1 MARPQKKKPMLKNY
15 LTVAWRNM
23 RNNKVYSALNVV
35 GLAMGM
41 AVALLIGL
49 WVVNQYGYDR
59 FLPNYQ
65 QAYQVRFNYL
75 DHRKGIQTNTAV
87 SLPLA
92 GVLRTTIPGIESV
105 AETDWVNYQSH
116 DFLVGTKKLLVNGGS
131 VHPDFLKIFPFPM
144 VKGNANT
151 VLKDPFSIILDE
163 STAKALF
170 GTDDP
175 INKTIRVDN
184 QHDVKVTG
192 IVKDLPATS
201 TFQFKYLLPF
211 AYKMATED
219 WMKKSAISWND
230 NSFEMWVKLKAGAD
244 FTQVSKQIKDVI
256 GQNSIEMRPALP
268 EVFLQPLKDWHL
280 YSDFKNGKAVG
291 GFIDYVRM
299 FAIIGAL
306 VLFIA
311 CINFINL
318 STARS
323 EKRAREVGV
332 RKAIGSQR
340 SDLIYQ
346 FLTESMVVVFV
357 AFLLSLLLVK
367 LTLPAFN
374 TLAGASVTIP
384 YDSTAFWGI
393 MLAFVFSTG
402 LLAGSRPAFYL
413 SSFQAVKV
421 LKGTFK
427 AGSALP
433 RKILVVAQF
442 SCSVALIISTVIIY
456 RQLQYA
462 KDRPIGY
469 SYNRLVTTWMSDDL
483 LKQYAALKND
493 LLASGV
499 VESVTKASSPM
510 TGIYSHAGINKW
522 PGQTAGDLG
531 FMAGDLAVM
540 DQYFSTVGMRFVAG
554 GDFSSDWVHDTANIV
569 VNEAVV
575 QLMGLKDPIGQ
586 HISYGGLSEN
596 SKIIGV
602 VKNALMESPFMPAAP
617 TVFKYGRGG
626 NCTIYRLAAN
636 ADPHTAMEKIGH
648 IFDKY
653 DPAYPFSYT
662 FVSEDY
668 DSKFNLETLVGKLA
682 GIFSGLAIFISCL
695 GLFGLA
701 AYLAEQRNKEVSIRK
716 VLGASVAQ
724 LWMLLSKD
732 FIILVFLSCVIA
744 TPVAFYFLHNWLI
757 KYDYRIQIGP
767 GVFIFSALIA
777 ITIAILTV
785 SFQAIKAA
793 VANPSKNL
801 RSE

>member
-1 MARPQKKKPMLKNY
+1 MLKNY
-15 LTVAWRNM
+15 LIVAWRNM
-23 RNNKVYSALNVV
+23 RNNKVYSTLNIV

-49 WVVNQYGYDR
+49 WVVNEYAYDR

-65 QAYQVRFNYL
+65 QAYQVRFNYV
-75 DHRKGIQTNTAV
+75 DQRKGIQTNTAV

-92 GVLRTTIPGIESV
+92 EALRRATPGIEYV

-116 DFLVGTKKLLVNGGS
+116 DFIVGTKKLLVNGGS
-131 VHPDFLKIFPFPM
+131 VHPDFLKIFPFPL

-151 VLKDPFSIILDE
+151 VFKDPFSIILTQ

-170 GTDDP
+170 GNDDP

-219 WMKKSAISWND
+219 WTKKSAISWND
-230 NSFEMWVKLKAGAD
+230 NSFEMWVKLKSGAD

-256 GQNSIEMRPALP
+256 GQNSLDMRPALP
-268 EVFLQPLKDWHL
+268 EVFLHPLKDWHL
-280 YSDFKNGKAVG
+280 YSDFKDGKVVG

-332 RKAIGSQR
+332 RKAIGSRR

-374 TLAGASVTIP
+374 TLAGASVMIP
-384 YDSTAFWGI
+384 YDNPAFWGI
-393 MLAFVFSTG
+393 MLAFVVITG

-421 LKGTFK
+421 LKGSFK

-442 SCSVALIISTVIIY
+442 SCSVALIISTLIIY

-469 SYNRLVTTWMSDDL
+469 SYNRLVSTPMSDDL
-483 LKQYAALKND
+483 VNQYAALKND
-493 LLASGV
+493 LLASGA

-510 TGIYSHAGINKW
+510 TGIYSHSGINKW
-522 PGQTAGDLG
+522 PGQNAGDLG
-531 FMAGDLAVM
+531 FMAGDLAVV
-540 DQYFSTVGMRFVAG
+540 DQYFSTVGMQFIAG
-554 GDFSSDWVHDTANIV
+554 HDFSSEWVRDTANII

-575 QLMGLKDPIGQ
+575 QLMGLKNPIGQ
-586 HISYGGLSEN
+586 IISYGGVSEN
-596 SKIIGV
+596 SRIIGV
-602 VKNALMESPFMPAAP
+602 VKNALMESPFNPAEP
-617 TVFKYGRGG
+617 TVFKHGRGG
-626 NCTIYRLAAN
+626 NYTIYRLAAN
-636 ADPHTAMEKIGH
+636 ADPHSAIEKIQH

-653 DPAYPFSYT
+653 NPAYPFSYT

-668 DSKFNLETLVGKLA
+668 NSKFNLETLVGKLA

-732 FIILVFLSCVIA
+732 FIVLVFLSCVIA
-744 TPVAFYFLHNWLI
+744 APVAFYFLNNWLT
-757 KYDYRIQIGP
+757 KYKYRIEIGP
-767 GVFIFSALIA
+767 GVFFFSALIA
-777 ITIAILTV
+777 IAVAILTI

-801 RSE
+801 RTE

>member
-1 MARPQKKKPMLKNY
+1 MNQPQKMTPMLKNY

-49 WVVNQYGYDR
+49 WVVNQYAYDR
-59 FLPNYQ
+59 FLPHYE
-65 QAYQVRFNYL
+65 QAYQVEVNYTTQR
-75 DHRKGIQTNTAV
+75 DGTHTQTAV

-105 AETDWVNYQSH
+105 AETDWVSWQSH
-116 DFLVGTKKLLVNGGS
+116 DLLVGTKKLLINGGA
-131 VHPDFLKIFPFPM
+131 VHPDFLKIFPYPM

-151 VLKDPFSIILDE
+151 AFKDPFSIILTE

-170 GTDDP
+170 GNDDP

-192 IVKDLPATS
+192 IMKDLPATS
-201 TFQFKYLLPF
+201 TFQFQYLFPF

-219 WMKKSAISWND
+219 WMKNATTSWTD
-230 NSFEMWVKLKAGAD
+230 NSFEMFVKLKAGAD
-244 FTQVSKQIKDVI
+244 FTHVSKQVADLI
-256 GQNSIEMRPALP
+256 GQNSIEMRQSLP
-268 EVFLQPLKDWHL
+268 EVILHPLKDWHL

-299 FAIIGAL
+299 FGIIGAL

-332 RKAIGSQR
+332 RKAIGSRR

-357 AFLLSLLLVK
+357 AFLLCLLLVR

-384 YDSTAFWGI
+384 YGSAAFWGI
-393 MLAFVFSTG
+393 MLAFVFATG

-413 SSFQAVKV
+413 SSFKAVKV

-469 SYNRLVTTWMSDDL
+469 SYNRLVSTPMSDDL
-483 LKQYAALKND
+483 LNQYAALKND
-493 LLASGV
+493 LLASGAI
-499 VESVTKASSPM
+499 ESVTKASSPM
-510 TGIYSHAGINKW
+510 TGIYSHAGIIKW

-531 FMAGDLAVM
+531 FMAGDLAVVS
-540 DQYFSTVGMRFVAG
+540 QYFSTVGMQFVAG
-554 GDFSSDWVHDTANIV
+554 SDFSSEWARDTTNVIL
-569 VNEAVV
+569 NEAAI
-575 QLMGLKDPIGQ
+575 QQMGLKDPIGQ
-586 HISYGGLSEN
+586 YITWGGQPHPSR
-596 SKIIGV
+596 IIGV
-602 VKNALMESPFMPAAP
+602 VKNALMESPFTPAKP
-617 TVFKYGRGG
+617 TAYKHGRGG
-626 NCTIYRLAAN
+626 NFAIYRLAAN
-636 ADPHTAMEKIGH
+636 IDPHTAMDKIGH

-653 DPAYPFSYT
+653 NPAYPFSYT
-662 FVSEDY
+662 FVNEDY

-701 AYLAEQRNKEVSIRK
+701 AYLAEQRNKEISIRK

-732 FIILVFLSCVIA
+732 FIVLVFLSCVIA

-757 KYDYRIQIGP
+757 KYDYRIRIGP

-777 ITIAILTV
+777 IAIAILTI

-801 RSE
+801 RTE

>member
-1 MARPQKKKPMLKNY
+1 MFKNY

-23 RNNKVYSALNVV
+23 RNNKVYSTLNIV

-49 WVVNQYGYDR
+49 WVVNEYAYDR

-65 QAYQVRFNYL
+65 QAYQVRFNYT
-75 DHRKGIQTNTAV
+75 DQRKGIQTNTAV

-92 GVLRTTIPGIESV
+92 EALRRATPAIEYV

-116 DFLVGTKKLLVNGGS
+116 DFIVGTKKLLVNGGS

-151 VLKDPFSIILDE
+151 VFTDPFSIILTE
-163 STAKALF
+163 SAAKALF
-170 GTDDP
+170 GNDDP

-244 FTQVSKQIKDVI
+244 FTQVSKQIRDVI
-256 GQNSIEMRPALP
+256 GQNSIEMRAALP
-268 EVFLQPLKDWHL
+268 EVFLHPLKDWHL
-280 YSDFKNGKAVG
+280 YSDFKDGKVVG

-332 RKAIGSQR
+332 RKAIGSRR

-357 AFLLSLLLVK
+357 AFGLSLLLVK

-384 YDSTAFWGI
+384 YDSAPFWGI
-393 MLAFVFSTG
+393 MLAFVVITG

-469 SYNRLVTTWMSDDL
+469 SYNRLVSTPMSDDL
-483 LKQYAALKND
+483 VNKYAALKND
-493 LLASGV
+493 LLASGA

-510 TGIYSHAGINKW
+510 TGIYSHSGINKW
-522 PGQTAGDLG
+522 PGQNAGDLG
-531 FMAGDLAVM
+531 FMAGDLAVV
-540 DQYFSTVGMRFVAG
+540 DQYFSTVGMQFIAG
-554 GDFSSDWVHDTANIV
+554 HDFSSEWVRDTANII

-575 QLMGLKDPIGQ
+575 QAMGLKKPIGQ
-586 HISYGGLSEN
+586 IISYGGLSEN

-602 VKNALMESPFMPAAP
+602 VKNALMESPFKPAEP
-617 TVFKYGRGG
+617 TVFKHGRGG
-626 NCTIYRLAAN
+626 NYTIYRLAAN
-636 ADPHTAMEKIGH
+636 ADPHTAMEKIQH

-653 DPAYPFSYT
+653 NPAYPFSYT

-668 DSKFNLETLVGKLA
+668 DNKFNLETLVGKLA

-744 TPVAFYFLHNWLI
+744 TPVAFYFLQNWLT
-757 KYDYRIQIGP
+757 KYKYRIEIGP

-777 ITIAILTV
+777 IAIAILTI

-801 RSE
+801 RTE

>member
-1 MARPQKKKPMLKNY
+1 MLKNY
-15 LTVAWRNM
+15 LTIAWRNM

-49 WVVNQYGYDR
+49 WVVNQYAYDR

-75 DHRKGIQTNTAV
+75 DQRKGIQTNTAV
-87 SLPLA
+87 SVPLA

-105 AETDWVNYQSH
+105 AETDWVNYESH
-116 DFLVGTKKLLVNGGS
+116 DLLVGTKKILVNGGS

-144 VKGNANT
+144 AKGNAGT
-151 VLKDPFSIILDE
+151 VFRDPFSIILTE
-163 STAKALF
+163 STAKVLF
-170 GTDDP
+170 GNDDP

-184 QHDVKVTG
+184 QHDVRVTG
-192 IVKDLPATS
+192 IVKDLPAAS
-201 TFQFKYLLPF
+201 SFQFGYLLPF
-211 AYKMATED
+211 AYKKATED
-219 WMKKSAISWND
+219 WMKKASTSWTD
-230 NSFEMWVKLKAGAD
+230 NSFEMFVRLKAGAD

-256 GQNSIEMRPALP
+256 GQNSIEMRASLP

-280 YSDFKNGKAVG
+280 YSDYKDGKVAG
-291 GFIDYVRM
+291 GFIDYVRI

-332 RKAIGSQR
+332 RKAIGSRR
-340 SDLIYQ
+340 SDLIFQ
-346 FLTESMVVVFV
+346 FLTESTLIVFV
-357 AFLLSLLLVK
+357 AFLLCLLLVRI
-367 LTLPAFN
+367 TLPAFN
-374 TLAGASVTIP
+374 ILAGASVKIP
-384 YDSTAFWGI
+384 YDSPAFWGI
-393 MLAFVFSTG
+393 MLAFVFATG
-402 LLAGSRPAFYL
+402 FLAGSRPAFYL

-421 LKGTFK
+421 LKGSFK

-442 SCSVALIISTVIIY
+442 SCSVALIISTAIIY

-469 SYNRLVTTWMSDDL
+469 SDNRLVSTPLNDDL
-483 LKQYAALKND
+483 LNQYAALKND

-510 TGIYSHAGINKW
+510 TGVYSHAGINKW

-531 FMAGDLAVM
+531 FMAGDLAVV
-540 DQYFSTVGMRFVAG
+540 DQYFSTVGMQFVAG
-554 GDFSSDWVHDTANIV
+554 GDFSSEWVRDTANII
-569 VNEAVV
+569 VNEAAV
-575 QLMGLKDPIGQ
+575 QVMGLKDPIGQ
-586 HISYGGLSEN
+586 KISFGGLSEN
-596 SKIIGV
+596 SRIIGV
-602 VKNALMESPFMPAAP
+602 VKNALLESPFKKAEPA
-617 TVFKYGRGG
+617 VYKHGRGG
-626 NCTIYRLAAN
+626 HYTIYRLAAS
-636 ADPHTAMEKIGH
+636 AEPHAAMEKIGH

-732 FIILVFLSCVIA
+732 FIALVFLSCVIA
-744 TPVAFYFLHNWLI
+744 APVAFYFLHNWLL
-757 KYDYRIQIGP
+757 KYDYRIRIGP
-767 GVFIFSALIA
+767 GVFIFSAIVAIA
-777 ITIAILTV
+777 IAILTI
-785 SFQAIKAA
+785 SFQAIRAA

-801 RSE
+801 RTE